1 MSLSHRALALA
12 ATSEDLGWLKEHME
26 ALSVFNIEIIFG
38 TDLSRLELLDSNVV
52 ILDSSIGLDGIHT
65 FLADAHFSNPHLPI
79 VVSVAESQMA
89 EMDHLIRYG
98 AQDFILKDVDKPAAI
113 RRSIVNAIDRAAAL
127 KVSAQAEAQIRT
139 LVESLSDGILIVDS
153 AGIVLYGNPII
164 EELLGRPLDQLY
176 GLQTPFQ
183 VTGQAYENLFWE
195 RANQPPITLSVH
207 SSSIRWDGLDAVLLT
222 FRDVTIE
229 QASYEMLKLAK
240 KTAEKAGAMKSTFL
254 AHMSHELRLP
264 LASIIGFAQLIE
276 EGETNKDFK
285 EFAHL
290 IEESGHRLLET
301 INSVLEAARLEQ
313 HTLLPTISNIDLAT
327 MIPSVIKRLQPLV
340 RQPSVAISSFGPPSL
355 PVLGDRN
362 FTERILTNL
371 IGNAAKF
378 TTEGRIHVSWEKSET
393 EAIVK
398 VIDTGIGIDSAFLS
412 EAFEPFTQESS
423 GSGRNYEGT
432 GLGLAISKK
441 LVETM
446 NGSISVQSKKNEG
459 ATFIFTLPLAP

>member
-12 ATSEDLGWLKEHME
+12 ATSEDLGWLEEHMG
-26 ALSVFNIEIIFG
+26 ALSVLNIDFVLSC
-38 TDLSRLELLDSNVV
+38 DLSRPEILDSNIV

-79 VVSVAESQMA
+79 VVSVSESQMV

-98 AQDFILKDVDKPAAI
+98 AQDFLLKDVDKPAAI

-127 KVSAQAEAQIRT
+127 KVSSQAEAQIRT

-153 AGIVLYGNPII
+153 GGIVLYGNPII

-176 GLQTPFQ
+176 GLKTPFQ
-183 VTGQAYENLFWE
+183 VSGKAYENLFWE
-195 RANQPPITLSVH
+195 RRNQPPITLSVQTA
-207 SSSIRWDGLDAVLLT
+207 SIRWDGLDAVLLT
-222 FRDVTIE
+222 FRDVTAE

-240 KTAEKAGAMKSTFL
+240 KTAEKAGTMKSTFL

-264 LASIIGFAQLIE
+264 LASIIGFAQLIK
-276 EGETNKDFK
+276 EGETNPDFK
-285 EFAHL
+285 EFALL

-301 INSVLEAARLEQ
+301 INAVLEAARLEQ
-313 HTLLPTISNIDLAT
+313 HTLLPTIGNVDLGT
-327 MIPSVIKRLQPLV
+327 LIPSVIKRLQPLV
-340 RQPSVAISSFGPPSL
+340 RQAGVTISSSGPPSL
-355 PVLGDRN
+355 SVKGDRN
-362 FTERILTNL
+362 FIERILTNL

-378 TTEGRIHVSWEKSET
+378 TTEGRIQVNWERSEMAAT
-393 EAIVK
+393 VK
-398 VIDTGIGIDSAFLS
+398 VIDTGIGIDPSFLS
-412 EAFEPFTQESS
+412 EAFQPFTQESS
-423 GSGRNYEGT
+423 GSGRIYEGS

-459 ATFIFTLPLAP
+459 TTFIFTLPLAP